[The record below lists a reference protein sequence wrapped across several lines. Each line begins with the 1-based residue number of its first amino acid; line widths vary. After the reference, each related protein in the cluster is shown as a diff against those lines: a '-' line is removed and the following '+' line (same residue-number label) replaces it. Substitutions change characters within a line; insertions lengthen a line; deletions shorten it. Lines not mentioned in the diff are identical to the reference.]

1 MIKSMRMSVVRGC
14 WLAVIVGAL
23 GVGVATVA
31 ATSEPAGS
39 VEARGA
45 IPQRVLKRP
54 VPVRRAAFAPATAV
68 AAFGLDL
75 MRAQA
80 RGNLVFSPD
89 SIAAA
94 LAMAGSG
101 AAGATATQIAHVL
114 HVKSPH
120 AFAAVGQL
128 QGTIAGE
135 QRAAAAGDPQAA
147 TLDLANAMFLQH
159 GFTPAASFLVGLHR
173 HFGSTAPQSVDFR
186 QPSAVEAINTWVSAH
201 TQGVIPHVLTE
212 LPPQTLLALVNAIYL
227 KAAWLHPFKPAATA
241 PAPFHGERESSS
253 MAFMQQTE
261 ELHYSHGKGYAA
273 VDLPYRA
280 STLSLLVVL
289 PVGQSVATLQ
299 RRLDPSQ
306 LARIV
311 RGLAPRPVRL
321 SVPRFHLATHIEL
334 DSSLES
340 LGMPDAFSAR
350 ANFSGITK
358 AQALQLG
365 VVDHAAD
372 FTVEEQGTIAA
383 AATIVT
389 AEPTAERVFV
399 PAPIPFDANRP
410 FLFFLRDDHSGA
422 VLFAGRMT
430 EPASAP
436 AQP

>member
-1 MIKSMRMSVVRGC
+1 
-14 WLAVIVGAL
+14 
-23 GVGVATVA
+23 
-31 ATSEPAGS
+31 
-39 VEARGA
+39 
-45 IPQRVLKRP
+45 
-54 VPVRRAAFAPATAV
+54 
-68 AAFGLDL
+68 
-75 MRAQA
+75 
-80 RGNLVFSPD
+80 
-89 SIAAA
+89 
-94 LAMAGSG
+94 
-101 AAGATATQIAHVL
+101 
-114 HVKSPH
+114 
-120 AFAAVGQL
+120 
-128 QGTIAGE
+128 
-135 QRAAAAGDPQAA
+135 
-147 TLDLANAMFLQH
+147 
-159 GFTPAASFLVGLHR
+159 
-173 HFGSTAPQSVDFR
+173 
-186 QPSAVEAINTWVSAH
+186 
-201 TQGVIPHVLTE
+201 
-212 LPPQTLLALVNAIYL
+212 
-227 KAAWLHPFKPAATA
+227 
-241 PAPFHGERESSS
+241 

-334 DSSLES
+334 NSSLES

-389 AEPTAERVFV
+389 AEPTAARVLV

>member
-1 MIKSMRMSVVRGC
+1 M
-14 WLAVIVGAL
+14 GAL
-23 GVGVATVA
+23 GVGGATVA

-45 IPQRVLKRP
+45 TPQRALKRP

-68 AAFGLDL
+68 GALGLDL
-75 MRAQA
+75 MRAHA

-135 QRAAAAGDPQAA
+135 QLAAAAGDPQAA
-147 TLDLANAMFLQH
+147 TLDLANGMFLQQ
-159 GFTPAASFLVGLHR
+159 GFTPATSFLVGLHR
-173 HFGSTAPQSVDFR
+173 HFAGAAPQSVDFR
-186 QPSAVEAINTWVSAH
+186 QPSAVEAINAWVSAH
-201 TQGVIPHVLTE
+201 TQGVIPHVLAE

-241 PAPFHGERESSS
+241 SARFHGEDGTSSI
-253 MAFMQQTE
+253 AFMNQTD
-261 ELHYSHGKGYAA
+261 ELPYGHGKGYAA
-273 VDLPYRA
+273 VDLPYLG

-289 PVGQSVATLQ
+289 PVGESVATLQ
-299 RRLDPSQ
+299 RRLDPGR
-306 LARIV
+306 LGRIV
-311 RGLAPRPVRL
+311 TGLSSRPVQL
-321 SVPRFHLATHIEL
+321 SMPRFHLATHTL
-334 DSSLES
+334 LNSTLKA
-340 LGMPDAFSAR
+340 LGMTNAFDDLADFRRITSAV
-350 ANFSGITK
+350 
-358 AQALQLG
+358 ALKVG

-372 FTVEEQGTIAA
+372 FTVDEHGTVAA
-383 AATIVT
+383 AATVVT
-389 AEPTAERVFV
+389 AEPVSA
-399 PAPIPFDANRP
+399 PAFRHPPIPFDADRP
-410 FLFFLRDDHSGA
+410 FLFFLRDDRSGA

-436 AQP
+436 AQA